1 MGLVRENTDP
11 LKVPD
16 FMYHMPMLYSSST
29 FSLATSIVEGHEATS
44 ARLPKLICASAAPH
58 HPIRL
63 GVTSQI
69 ERDITYIFNL
79 MYT

>member
-29 FSLATSIVEGHEATS
+29 FSLAMSIVEGHEETS
-44 ARLPKLICASAAPH
+44 ARLP
-58 HPIRL
+58 
-63 GVTSQI
+63 
-69 ERDITYIFNL
+69 
-79 MYT
+79 